1 MELENIAAGAD
12 KQDIDQLIAGWAGI
26 AACGMIT
33 AIIWFYAIQAISQ
46 PADVLPSVQVG
57 AADVTPVQP

>member
-1 MELENIAAGAD
+1 MELENLAAGAD

-33 AIIWFYAIQAISQ
+33 AIIWYNAIMAITTS
-46 PADVLPSVQVG
+46 
-57 AADVTPVQP
+57 